1 MEAYRAIRVL
11 TYCGVEILVHSNL
24 YRGMAGYACGARNPA
39 RMDGS
44 SGERSDGTWL
54 ILGSNS
60 AAATSQDFPGHHL
73 LSVPFGSCRYED
85 DRTSMSLQIQG
96 VR

>member
-60 AAATSQDFPGHHL
+60 AAATSQDFSGDHL
-73 LSVPFGSCRYED
+73 LGVPFGSYRM
-85 DRTSMSLQIQG
+85 RS
-96 VR
+96 